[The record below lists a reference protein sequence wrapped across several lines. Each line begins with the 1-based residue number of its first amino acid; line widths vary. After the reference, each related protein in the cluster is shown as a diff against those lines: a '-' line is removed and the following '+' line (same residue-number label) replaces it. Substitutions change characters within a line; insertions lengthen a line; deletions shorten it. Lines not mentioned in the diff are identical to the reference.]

1 MKITLFETLG
11 LCECLI
17 ALIQF
22 EVKQG
27 NKISGYDTHAKW
39 PKEESHLIYLKQSLH
54 LKNLNFPQRPNV
66 QAQVNRDM
74 HSNWHTDASPRTSSP
89 YYWIIYEKNKK

>member
-1 MKITLFETLG
+1 MGKFKYEDHLETLG

-17 ALIQF
+17 PLIQF

-27 NKISGYDTHAKW
+27 NNISGYDAHGQW

-54 LKNLNFPQRPNV
+54 LKNLNFPQHPNV

-74 HSNWHTDASPRTSSP
+74 HSNWHTDAYCTVHHHL
-89 YYWIIYEKNKK
+89 IIG